1 MKRSALI
8 ISACII
14 LFLSAAIVAAREDSS
29 IIVDEIQICTS
40 VEDREPVDAGQSFS
54 EDIYKLYCFTRL
66 KSNQDN
72 TSISH
77 VWYYNDKEM
86 TNIALGVHAKNW
98 RTWSSK
104 IILKGW
110 TGNWRVD
117 VLSPLGEVLTSK
129 GFSIFS
135 LAEPAKEYAPSA
147 GQPGKDVEWVP
158 SSLIMADRMLELAKV
173 TPEDYVIDLGSGD
186 GRIVISAAKLGARAL
201 GIEYNPDLVR
211 FSRKIA
217 AEEGVSDKATFEEDD
232 LFRTDFS
239 KATVITMFLRKDI
252 NLVLRPKIL
261 DLKPGTRI
269 VSNTF
274 DMGEWKADKVITVED
289 NDYYFRYCD
298 AHFWVVPAKVEGTWK
313 LPQGELTLEQNF
325 QMINGTL
332 KYGSVTTPISG
343 KMTGDRIS
351 FTADGVQ
358 YAGRVTG
365 DQMELET
372 NDIIN
377 SKWRATRLESLMEP
391 HG

>member
-1 MKRSALI
+1 
-8 ISACII
+8 
-14 LFLSAAIVAAREDSS
+14 
-29 IIVDEIQICTS
+29 
-40 VEDREPVDAGQSFS
+40 
-54 EDIYKLYCFTRL
+54 
-66 KSNQDN
+66 
-72 TSISH
+72 
-77 VWYYNDKEM
+77 
-86 TNIALGVHAKNW
+86 
-98 RTWSSK
+98 
-104 IILKGW
+104 
-110 TGNWRVD
+110 
-117 VLSPLGEVLTSK
+117 
-129 GFSIFS
+129 
-135 LAEPAKEYAPSA
+135 
-147 GQPGKDVEWVP
+147 
-158 SSLIMADRMLELAKV
+158 
-173 TPEDYVIDLGSGD
+173 
-186 GRIVISAAKLGARAL
+186 
-201 GIEYNPDLVR
+201 
-211 FSRKIA
+211 
-217 AEEGVSDKATFEEDD
+217 
-232 LFRTDFS
+232 
-239 KATVITMFLRKDI
+239 
-252 NLVLRPKIL
+252 LRPKIL